1 MVIIAIA
8 LICGRLVR
16 IDARE
21 GIDMPALV
29 VFAVLLGF
37 PVLEAWV
44 LFRLGDAIG
53 FWVLVWLVAAAVAGV
68 LLIRFEKLVWAVR
81 FANQLRQQG
90 SPLSALLAS
99 FRSLV
104 AGLLLIFPGV
114 ISDVL
119 ALLLLIWPMSG
130 GGSIRRGGGR
140 DADRTPGV
148 IEGDYRR
155 EDGVD
160 RLPPDRN

>member
-1 MVIIAIA
+1 
-8 LICGRLVR
+8 
-16 IDARE
+16 
-21 GIDMPALV
+21 MPALV

-68 LLIRFEKLVWAVR
+68 LLIRFEKLVWAIR
-81 FANQLRQQG
+81 LANQMRQQG
-90 SPLSALLAS
+90 SPLRALLTSA
-99 FRSLV
+99 RTLV

-114 ISDVL
+114 ISDFL
-119 ALLLLIWPMSG
+119 ALLVLIWPQAKGGPIGPGGDRRDQSG
-130 GGSIRRGGGR
+130 VS
-140 DADRTPGV
+140 GV
-148 IEGDYRR
+148 IEGEYRR

-160 RLPPDRN
+160 RLPRERK